1 MVTYPFNKFK
11 YDTELLIMPKKRKK
25 TRKKKSKKRKSQGPK
40 RMAEKEIKL
49 LEQGY
54 VPKKTKIG
62 SGFKGKNKIIV
73 AED

>member
-1 MVTYPFNKFK
+1 
-11 YDTELLIMPKKRKK
+11 MPKK
-25 TRKKKSKKRKSQGPK
+25 RKKKSKKRKSQGPK